1 MDYTDRKRGLTANVL
16 VLNRLYMA
24 VHVVGARRAFCL
36 LYRELAEVIHME
48 NGQFANYDFES
59 WQLSSEINADNKTAE
74 QDWIRAVAFELQVPR
89 IIRLLRYDR
98 LPRYSLRFSRR
109 NVFARDRHSCQYC
122 GKTAP
127 TSQLSLDHVTPRSR
141 GGPTSWENVVC
152 CCVECNARKGG
163 RTPKEARMRLLSKP
177 AKPRFNPLL
186 ARKLDNPKYRTW
198 RTFVKTSSA
207 AVDVA

>member
-24 VHVVGARRAFCL
+24 VHVVGVRRAFCL

-59 WQLSSEINADNKTAE
+59 WQLSSEINADEKTEE

-98 LPRYSLRFSRR
+98 VPRYSLRFSRR
-109 NVFARDRHSCQYC
+109 NLFARDNHNCQYC

-127 TSQLSLDHVTPRSR
+127 ASQLSLDHVVPRSR
-141 GGPTSWENVVC
+141 GGPTTWENVVC
-152 CCVECNARKGG
+152 CCVECNTRKGG
-163 RTPKEARMRLLSKP
+163 RTPKEARMKLLSKP
-177 AKPRFNPLL
+177 AKPRFNPLF

-207 AVDVA
+207 VVDVA

>member
-1 MDYTDRKRGLTANVL
+1 MDYTDRKRGLTASVL

-24 VHVVGARRAFCL
+24 VHVVGVRRAFCL

-59 WQLSSEINADNKTAE
+59 WQLSSEISANDKTTE

-98 LPRYSLRFSRR
+98 VPRYSLRFSRR
-109 NVFARDRHSCQYC
+109 NLFARDNHSCQYC
-122 GKTAP
+122 GKSAP
-127 TSQLSLDHVTPRSR
+127 ASQLSLDHVMPRSR
-141 GGPTSWENVVC
+141 GGPTTWENVVC
-152 CCVECNARKGG
+152 CCVECNTRKGG

-186 ARKLDNPKYRTW
+186 ARKLNNPKYRTW
-198 RTFVKTSSA
+198 HTFVKTPRA